1 MRFLDERFN
10 GVPFEQA
17 SRFKRPD
24 NYEPV
29 EHEEEAGEKTI
40 KREFSLI

>member
-24 NYEPV
+24 NYDV
-29 EHEEEAGEKTI
+29 EHEEEQGEKTI